1 MGSIIVPLLHQ
12 VLALVK
18 GMVYPTM
25 NILPLFIHLYVV
37 SNSML
42 WKWERILKKN
52 LYAPLNNQIHLYW
65 PYRHYTLYIIHYVL
79 QNLRNIPK
87 SLGFSFGQQAHKKQC
102 FMLSNQQLVMQWW

>member
-65 PYRHYTLYIIHYVL
+65 PYRHYTLYTMFFKIWGTYL
-79 QNLRNIPK
+79 NLWALHLVNRHTRNNV
-87 SLGFSFGQQAHKKQC
+87 SCYLT
-102 FMLSNQQLVMQWW
+102 SN

>member
-25 NILPLFIHLYVV
+25 NILPLFILLYVV
-37 SNSML
+37 SNLML

-52 LYAPLNNQIHLYW
+52 LYAP
-65 PYRHYTLYIIHYVL
+65 
-79 QNLRNIPK
+79 
-87 SLGFSFGQQAHKKQC
+87 
-102 FMLSNQQLVMQWW
+102 